1 MKRSRL
7 AKTIEVLI
15 FAAAVAASACN
26 VLHAQ
31 SATLDPYSAND
42 RAPDARLKVDI
53 LVVVAHPD
61 DETLAS
67 AYLAREINDEHK
79 RVAMVYGTRGDAG
92 NNDVGPEQALA
103 MGQIRE
109 FEARQVGSS
118 LGASSVWF
126 LTGRDTV
133 SQNVL
138 NSLEHWGHGAC
149 LEQLVRIV
157 RFTRPS
163 VILTFLPDFTTG
175 ENHAD
180 HQAAGVLATEAFDL
194 AGDRTVF
201 PEQVSPAANPEKN
214 TNLTEALRPWQPQ
227 KIYYFY
233 NPTHDIFTGQGPQY
247 SSQEISPSRHVSY
260 AMLAAEAFALHRTQG
275 GDAIR
280 RAIDDH
286 ALEGSQSPI
295 VRFLTDPV
303 RLIFGKSLVPSGIA
317 DDVFTGVVPGGIPFQ
332 PPPRPAAAEPSNPA
346 LEIGDPWNYYRAFWL
361 THALD
366 RLANVVP
373 LEITVKVGGSLA
385 IPLIIDNPLDRPIT
399 VGLSVQAPDGWEVK
413 PPAPISVD
421 PHTRYYLRVQ
431 AAAPATK
438 LAGWQ
443 QFTISAQE
451 GNQKIGSVP
460 IRVEL
465 STGWVAP
472 Q

>member
-1 MKRSRL
+1 MKRSKL
-7 AKTIEVLI
+7 ATIEVLI
-15 FAAAVAASACN
+15 FAVAVVASACN
-26 VLHAQ
+26 ILRAQ
-31 SATLDPYSAND
+31 SANLDPYAAND
-42 RAPDARLKVDI
+42 RAPDARLKADI

-79 RVAMVYGTRGDAG
+79 RVAIVYGTHGDAG

-118 LGASSVWF
+118 LGATSVWF

-157 RFTRPS
+157 RLTRPS

-194 AGDRTVF
+194 AGDRTIF
-201 PEQVSPAANPEKN
+201 PEQVSPAISPEKN

-247 SSQEISPSRHVSY
+247 SSKEISSSRHVSY

-275 GDAIR
+275 GDDIR
-280 RAIDDH
+280 RAIDNH
-286 ALEGSQSPI
+286 ALEGSSPI
-295 VRFLTDPV
+295 AQFLTDPV
-303 RLIFGKSLVPSGIA
+303 RLIFGKSLVPSGVT
-317 DDVFTGVVPGGIPFQ
+317 DDVFKGVVPGGIPFQ
-332 PPPRPAAAEPSNPA
+332 PAPRPAAPETSNPT

-361 THALD
+361 THGLD
-366 RLANVVP
+366 RLANIVP

-385 IPLIIDNPLDRPIT
+385 IPLIVDNPLDHPIS
-399 VGLSVQAPDGWEVK
+399 VSLSVQAPDGWEVK
-413 PPAPISVD
+413 PLAPISVD
-421 PHTRYYLRVQ
+421 SHTRYYLRVQ

-443 QFTISAQE
+443 NFTITAQD
-451 GNQKIGSVP
+451 GSQKIGTVS
-460 IRVEL
+460 IRAEL